1 MIKNENTRGGALAG
15 ESGALAGTS
24 RALAGG
30 AMRRAG
36 EGGKAGGDELRAREM
51 LIIGRRSRPPRQGFN
66 FWALPDAAGG

>member
-15 ESGALAGTS
+15 TS
-24 RALAGG
+24 RALAG
-30 AMRRAG
+30 AVRRAG

-51 LIIGRRSRPPRQGFN
+51 LIIGCRRHPPCRGFN